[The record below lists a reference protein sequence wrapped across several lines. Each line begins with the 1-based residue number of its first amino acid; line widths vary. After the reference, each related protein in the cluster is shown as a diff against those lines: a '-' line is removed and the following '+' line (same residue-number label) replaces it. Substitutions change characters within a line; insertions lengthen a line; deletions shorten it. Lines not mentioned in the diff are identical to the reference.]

1 MIGQLCGILLEKQ
14 PPSLLLD
21 VQGVAYEID
30 APMGTFYHLPEIG
43 QALTLHTHLIIR
55 EDAHHL
61 YGFYSRAERQLFRIL
76 LKVNGVGPRLA
87 LTILSSMNPDEFV
100 RCVNSNDIEALVS
113 LPGVGRKT
121 ADRLLIEMR
130 DRLKDWSGVALHP
143 VNAATSTRNSRVDE
157 AVAAL
162 VALGYKSQQ
171 ASRTVSRLDD
181 GQASSEALIRQ
192 ALQEGV
198 T

>member
-1 MIGQLCGILLEKQ
+1 MIGQLRGILLEKQ

-30 APMGTFYHLPEIG
+30 APMGTFYHLPETGLAI
-43 QALTLHTHLIIR
+43 TLHTHLIIR

-61 YGFYSRAERQLFRIL
+61 YGFYSRAERQLFRTL

-100 RCVNSNDIEALVS
+100 RCVSSNDIDSLVS

-130 DRLKDWSGVALHP
+130 DRLKDWRGVALRQVP
-143 VNAATSTRNSRVDE
+143 AASNRIDE

-171 ASRTVSRLDD
+171 ASRTVARLDD
-181 GQASSEALIRQ
+181 GAASSETLIRK

-198 T
+198 A